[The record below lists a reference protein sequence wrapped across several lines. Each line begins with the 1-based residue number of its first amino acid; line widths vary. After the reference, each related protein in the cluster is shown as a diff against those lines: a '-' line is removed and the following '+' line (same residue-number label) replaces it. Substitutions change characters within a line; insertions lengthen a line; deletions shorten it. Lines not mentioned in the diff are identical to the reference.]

1 MEKTDISKQTVLV
14 LLVLTLVVSIV
25 GTWTVL
31 SMPTTV
37 YKTIEI
43 GGSPAGQVHLTV
55 GSVPSVTGP
64 SGESGK
70 VAINILK

>member
-25 GTWTVL
+25 GTWTIL
-31 SMPTTV
+31 STPTTL
-37 YKTIEI
+37 YKTVEQGGPQNGKVNLEI
-43 GGSPAGQVHLTV
+43 RPPLPYT
-55 GSVPSVTGP
+55 
-64 SGESGK
+64 ESNAEAK